1 MCFHLREIRRVYR
14 WIVAVHALSNAKPDV
29 VWMKHNQ
36 LFLSGGKWS
45 SSDHL
50 TNVSFLAPT
59 HPREVEVKALKGDEL
74 LVTWKAPSK
83 PNGNVT
89 HYYVYWQ
96 PQPLS
101 REKLDQRNYC
111 KDSESKVI
119 CFYRR
124 SNIKL
129 FCVSIQVHGYS
140 FQLFFLDL
148 IGTT

>member
-1 MCFHLREIRRVYR
+1 MVYFR
-14 WIVAVHALSNAKPDV
+14 LSGIEEFLEVNCYCSRTFKAKPDV
-29 VWMKHNQ
+29 GVNEPQPTDFIGRRSTSYHI
-36 LFLSGGKWS
+36 
-45 SSDHL
+45 

-111 KDSESKVI
+111 KDSE
-119 CFYRR
+119 
-124 SNIKL
+124 
-129 FCVSIQVHGYS
+129 
-140 FQLFFLDL
+140 
-148 IGTT
+148 